1 MHGLNGDA
9 NLAYIIMKSTPL
21 ISESIRVLY
30 ESKRNRLKR
39 ITSLL
44 FACAGCLW
52 FFLYLPESV
61 LPFQG
66 HEEFKLKQYQIYV
79 VLMTLWGL
87 DFRREFKR
95 IDFIAR
101 KSHELKKD
109 IASIDSNDIKDSLHL
124 FEVYSFLPG
133 AKGYHIAVIINW
145 IFCMLGIALL
155 ISQLH
160 LLLKTVL

>member
-1 MHGLNGDA
+1 
-9 NLAYIIMKSTPL
+9 MKSTPL
-21 ISESIRVLY
+21 YSDSIRELY

-66 HEEFKLKQYQIYV
+66 HEAFKLKQYQIYV
-79 VLMTLWGL
+79 VLLTLWGL

-95 IDFIAR
+95 IEFIAR
-101 KSHELKKD
+101 TSHELKKD
-109 IASIDSNDIKDSLHL
+109 IALVDSADIKDSIHL

-145 IFCMLGIALL
+145 IFCMLGCGLL
-155 ISQLH
+155 LSQIM
-160 LLLKTVL
+160 LLLKAVL

>member
-1 MHGLNGDA
+1 
-9 NLAYIIMKSTPL
+9 MKSTPL
-21 ISESIRVLY
+21 YSDSIRGLY

-66 HEEFKLKQYQIYV
+66 HEAFKLKQYQIYV
-79 VLMTLWGL
+79 VLLTLWGL

-95 IDFIAR
+95 IEFIAR
-101 KSHELKKD
+101 TSHTLNKD
-109 IASIDSNDIKDSLHL
+109 ITQVDSIDINDSMHL
-124 FEVYSFLPG
+124 FEVYTFLPG
-133 AKGYHIAVIINW
+133 AKGYHVAVIINW
-145 IFCMLGIALL
+145 IFCLLGIGLL
-155 ISQLH
+155 LSQIN
-160 LLLKTVL
+160 LLLKSVL